1 MEELKQEAIKRL
13 EILKLDSKV
22 INEFKEND
30 NVYVSKVEN
39 AATEV
44 ILDKEII
51 DLIKMFEQ
59 KKTIK
64 IYHVIINQD
73 NIYMLSVHTNKEIW
87 EEEKSDLKRGFTVI
101 VSYDIIH
108 KGIAG
113 YTAKE
118 AGIETENG
126 NYVPA
131 DLLSIGTID
140 GLYLTLRISSI
151 KELTKENMPI
161 ILDETFAYFDS
172 ERLENVLKLL
182 DEEYKENQILILTCT
197 ERERKA
203 LEKLNISYNNIE
215 L

>member
-126 NYVPA
+126 K
-131 DLLSIGTID
+131 
-140 GLYLTLRISSI
+140 I
-151 KELTKENMPI
+151 KRVFIATKKGNV
-161 ILDETFAYFDS
+161 DE
-172 ERLENVLKLL
+172 
-182 DEEYKENQILILTCT
+182 
-197 ERERKA
+197 
-203 LEKLNISYNNIE
+203 
-215 L
+215 